1 MDCPGGPF
9 LLQILA
15 GLDLGWIVISQNR
28 SHSLVSLGSATATS
42 MALGPR
48 IRPQEP
54 RGLPGCLH
62 PGAQIVFFRPFNV
75 EFILDFQGQL
85 FLE

>member
-1 MDCPGGPF
+1 MP
-9 LLQILA
+9 ILA

-42 MALGPR
+42 TALGLW

-54 RGLPGCLH
+54 RGLLGCLH
-62 PGAQIVFFRPFNV
+62 LGLKLCFSDHLTWSLFWIFK
-75 EFILDFQGQL
+75 GSC